1 MTATCIPALLD
12 VFCDWLPSPSAISV
26 ISAAKS
32 GAGEKLRFVQ
42 SNVMVDEHANRSIVV
57 ARTPII
63 AR

>member
-12 VFCDWLPSPSAISV
+12 VFCDWLPSPSAVSV
-26 ISAAKS
+26 FSTAKS
-32 GAGEKLRFVQ
+32 GAGEELRFVP
-42 SNVMVDEHANRSIVV
+42 SNVMVDEHADRSIVV